1 MSIKTSKRIALGVIA
16 SLVFAPFAAIA
27 PASAAAGDV
36 STTITVDASPYTATV
51 GRNISIPVTQF
62 F

>member
-27 PASAAAGDV
+27 
-36 STTITVDASPYTATV
+36 
-51 GRNISIPVTQF
+51 
-62 F
+62 